1 MADLVRDQ
9 LTRLR
14 DSRPLRNLVSR

>member
-14 DSRPLRNLVSR
+14 DSHPLRNVVSR